1 MEFSIY
7 DVVEK
12 EALDNCI
19 KLTNILL
26 SMYESISQLPEGE
39 YRRQME
45 YRLHKI
51 LFFLIDGNLYDNDA
65 KRMHGWE
72 MIEEKYYKDIEHK
85 FVKEE

>member
-45 YRLHKI
+45 YRLHKY

-72 MIEEKYYKDIEHK
+72 MIEEKYYKDIKHK

>member
-19 KLTNILL
+19 ELTNILL
-26 SMYESISQLPEGE
+26 SMYESIFQLPEGE

-45 YRLHKI
+45 YCLHKI

-72 MIEEKYYKDIEHK
+72 MIEEKYYKDIKHK

>member
-45 YRLHKI
+45 YRLYKIFILSYRWELIRQRCETYAWLGNDRRKI
-51 LFFLIDGNLYDNDA
+51 L
-65 KRMHGWE
+65 
-72 MIEEKYYKDIEHK
+72 
-85 FVKEE
+85 

>member
-12 EALDNCI
+12 GTLYNCI

-72 MIEEKYYKDIEHK
+72 MIEEKYYKDIKHK

>member
-1 MEFSIY
+1 MGFSIY
-7 DVVEK
+7 DVVGK
-12 EALDNCI
+12 ETLDNCI
-19 KLTNILL
+19 KLTNTLL

-45 YRLHKI
+45 CQLHKI

-72 MIEEKYYKDIEHK
+72 MIEEKYYKN
-85 FVKEE
+85 KEEKL

>member
-1 MEFSIY
+1 
-7 DVVEK
+7 
-12 EALDNCI
+12 
-19 KLTNILL
+19 
-26 SMYESISQLPEGE
+26 MYESISQLPEGE

-72 MIEEKYYKDIEHK
+72 MIEEKYYKDIKHK

>member
-19 KLTNILL
+19 ELTNILL

-72 MIEEKYYKDIEHK
+72 MIEEKYYKDIKHK

>member
-72 MIEEKYYKDIEHK
+72 MIEEKYYKDIKHK